1 MMRRIV
7 SFHPIDL
14 GFFDGIIGPLTVGEK
29 INPEQFLNA
38 AVRVRA
44 TDWYAKRYKRALE
57 SLLTLL
63 EPPPP
68 PSEGSMWDKV
78 RSRLER
84 FDYKPDP
91 TAKMIEGK
99 VDPDLHLFGRPFLI
113 FEVSADRVSTI
124 VDEFVAA
131 DGDSA
136 REALILEQLLR
147 VKPELGGALES
158 ALVREPTSD
167 MSYRNDLLKSLKS
180 IYGMARASR
189 DSQGE
194 EADSGPL
201 ISAAETAP
209 MDLPW
214 KAVHLHSRAVPFWVG
229 RDVDGLETVC
239 LSADVEPPG
248 FLAPAWRLFS
258 PAIEALPE
266 LRDGL
271 TTELSSE
278 RDLGAF
284 VSAEDVPELLAF
296 LNAHGARIIQVATRH
311 GVGPT
316 CTTLLR
322 KIRECAHYAQLRGMG
337 YLEACGI
344 LPLWFDPE
352 DDEDPLAEPRPG

>member
-1 MMRRIV
+1 MRGIV
-7 SFHPIDL
+7 SFHPIDM
-14 GFFDGIIGPLTVGEK
+14 GFFDGLVGPLTVGEK
-29 INPEQFLNA
+29 VNPEKFLDA
-38 AVRVRA
+38 AIRARA

-57 SLLTLL
+57 ALLTLL

-84 FDYKPDP
+84 FDFRPDP

-99 VDPDLHLFGRPFLI
+99 IDPDLHLYGRPFLI
-113 FEVSADRVSTI
+113 CEVSADRVSTI
-124 VDEFVAA
+124 VEEFLAA
-131 DGDSA
+131 DGDSS
-136 REALILEQLLR
+136 REALVLEQLLR
-147 VKPELGGALES
+147 VKPELGGALKPAE
-158 ALVREPTSD
+158 VREPTSD

-180 IYGMARASR
+180 IYGMARPSR
-189 DSQGE
+189 GGE
-194 EADSGPL
+194 GEDTDSGPL
-201 ISAAETAP
+201 ISAAETTP
-209 MDLPW
+209 RDLPW
-214 KAVHLHSRAVPFWVG
+214 KAVHLHSRAVPFWIG

-239 LSADVEPPG
+239 QSADVEPPS

-266 LRDGL
+266 LRDHL
-271 TTELSSE
+271 TTELRTE

-296 LNAHGARIIQVATRH
+296 LNSNGARIIQIATRH

-322 KIRECAHYAQLRGMG
+322 KIRECAHYAQRRGMG

-344 LPLWFDPE
+344 FPLWFDPE
-352 DDEDPLAEPRPG
+352 DDEDPLAKPGPE

>member
-1 MMRRIV
+1 LT
-7 SFHPIDL
+7 L
-14 GFFDGIIGPLTVGEK
+14 GQKV
-29 INPEQFLNA
+29 NPEPFLAA
-38 AVRVRA
+38 AVRARA
-44 TDWYAKRYKRALE
+44 TDWYGKRYKRALE

-91 TAKMIEGK
+91 TAKMIAEK
-99 VDPDLHLFGRPFLI
+99 IDPDLHLYGRPFLI
-113 FEVSADRVSTI
+113 CEASADRVSTI
-124 VDEFVAA
+124 VEEYQAA

-136 REALILEQLLR
+136 REALVLEQLLR
-147 VKPELGGALES
+147 VTPNLGSALEP

-167 MSYRNDLLKSLKS
+167 ISYRNDLLASLKS
-180 IYGMARASR
+180 IYGMARP
-189 DSQGE
+189 SQGGSNE
-194 EADSGPL
+194 AADSGSL
-201 ISAAETAP
+201 TRSAETAP
-209 MDLPW
+209 QELPW
-214 KAVHLHSRAVPFWVG
+214 KAVHLHSRAVPFWIG

-239 LSADVEPPG
+239 QSADVEPPS
-248 FLAPAWRLFS
+248 FLAPAWRLFA
-258 PAIEALPE
+258 PTIEVFPE
-266 LRDGL
+266 LRDAL
-271 TTELSSE
+271 TTELHRE
-278 RDLGAF
+278 KDLGAF

-296 LNAHGARIIQVATRH
+296 LNSRGARIIQVATQH

-322 KIRECAHYAQLRGMG
+322 KIRECAHYAQRRGMG

-352 DDEDPLAEPRPG
+352 DDEDPLAEPRPE

>member
-1 MMRRIV
+1 MRGIV

-14 GFFDGIIGPLTVGEK
+14 GFFDGLIGPLTVGEK
-29 INPEQFLNA
+29 VNPEQFLAA
-38 AVRVRA
+38 AVRTRA
-44 TDWYAKRYKRALE
+44 TDWYGKRYKRALE

-91 TAKMIEGK
+91 TAKMIAGK
-99 VDPDLHLFGRPFLI
+99 IDPDLHLYGRPFLI
-113 FEVSADRVSTI
+113 CEVSADRVSTI
-124 VDEFVAA
+124 VEEYQAA
-131 DGDSA
+131 DGESA
-136 REALILEQLLR
+136 REALVLEQLLR
-147 VKPELGGALES
+147 VTPELGGALEP
-158 ALVREPTSD
+158 ALVSEPSSD
-167 MSYRNDLLKSLKS
+167 MSYRNDLLASLKS
-180 IYGMARASR
+180 VYGMARPSR
-189 DSQGE
+189 GDSGE
-194 EADSGPL
+194 NADGGPL
-201 ISAAETAP
+201 ISAPETTP
-209 MDLPW
+209 QDLPW
-214 KAVHLHSRAVPFWVG
+214 KAVHLHSRAVPFWIG

-239 LSADVEPPG
+239 RSADVEPPS

-258 PAIEALPE
+258 PAIEAFPE
-266 LRDGL
+266 LRDEL
-271 TTELSSE
+271 TPDLRNE

-296 LNAHGARIIQVATRH
+296 LNSHGARIIQVATQH

-322 KIRECAHYAQLRGMG
+322 KIRECAHYAQRRRMG

-344 LPLWFDPE
+344 FPLWFDPS
-352 DDEDPLAEPRPG
+352 DDEDPLAEPRPE